1 MGGATNNSR
10 DCYVEVSDNTSNAV
24 EVTVPLTESCTAV
37 PYEGQINF
45 GAQNG
50 EFPDARLLNV
60 DFFADAVAGA
70 SVSLKDDPN
79 YERAAAS
86 YMDSVGVWNADAGT
100 VTILSVDGDDFVV
113 ELKDVHFVVLPG
125 PFEVAATGEFTA
137 NGTITATIT
146 PKP

>member
-1 MGGATNNSR
+1 
-10 DCYVEVSDNTSNAV
+10 VKVSDNTSNAV

-60 DFFADAVAGA
+60 DFFADAVAGT
-70 SVSLKDDPN
+70 SVNLQDDPN

-125 PFEVAATGEFTA
+125 PFEVTATGEFTA